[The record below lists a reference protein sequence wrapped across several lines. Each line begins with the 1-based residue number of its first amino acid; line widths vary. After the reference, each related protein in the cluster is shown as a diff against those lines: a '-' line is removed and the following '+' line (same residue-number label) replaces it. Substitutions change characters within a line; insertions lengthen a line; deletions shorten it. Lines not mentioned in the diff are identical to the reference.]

1 MLQFASRL
9 VLAVVVVSTSLHLP
23 ILLPTSAS
31 EQLDFGQK
39 YLNRPVPPGFHG
51 ARIYTFGQI
60 TPAGAGFGSF
70 QERENYVGWST
81 VFPPCSELSDVDK
94 SHNVCIES
102 LASRRIGEENWSRG
116 IATNWRPDPTDTVVT
131 ESSTTA
137 SSTYRS
143 LPKFAQETRDGFPI
157 GGLARVW
164 SLEGAQH
171 YGGTSY
177 LLGVGYNYDR
187 NSRVQVTSRQ
197 FSISLVPVA
206 LGPRNI
212 KGGHWPLGYG
222 SAFEF
227 TNTHE
232 FRVQIRMGKFLNE
245 IGGWT
250 QGRILDPKI
259 SLQDQLLT
267 ISGRPSKSL
276 IAMAGPLSCEDWPD
290 ESPATSD
297 LCKNRTPSAIFNQ
310 TIGILFGN
318 SFEDASRVT
327 NFYPKG
333 AFEYWKDKI
342 RPEVYSS
349 SWSLV
354 SLGIERSG
362 NCDIPQDRI
371 GIVSSDAM
379 LYSTAPPTWNAE
391 DQSLNY
397 QVASLPKGP
406 SGETVLGN
414 FNIAMP
420 RTFATCLWGV
430 NVNSAVAQV
439 SITSSDGSPRVAT
452 SSLSTDEENL
462 YFKVSGFT
470 FSSPTIKVRLVAES
484 PTNAVVQ
491 RARKIICKR
500 GAKTKSVE
508 GINPKCPK
516 GFTIKRQG

>member
-1 MLQFASRL
+1 
-9 VLAVVVVSTSLHLP
+9 
-23 ILLPTSAS
+23 
-31 EQLDFGQK
+31 
-39 YLNRPVPPGFHG
+39 
-51 ARIYTFGQI
+51 
-60 TPAGAGFGSF
+60 
-70 QERENYVGWST
+70 
-81 VFPPCSELSDVDK
+81 
-94 SHNVCIES
+94 
-102 LASRRIGEENWSRG
+102 
-116 IATNWRPDPTDTVVT
+116 
-131 ESSTTA
+131 
-137 SSTYRS
+137 
-143 LPKFAQETRDGFPI
+143 
-157 GGLARVW
+157 
-164 SLEGAQH
+164 
-171 YGGTSY
+171 
-177 LLGVGYNYDR
+177 
-187 NSRVQVTSRQ
+187 
-197 FSISLVPVA
+197 
-206 LGPRNI
+206 
-212 KGGHWPLGYG
+212 
-222 SAFEF
+222 
-227 TNTHE
+227 
-232 FRVQIRMGKFLNE
+232 MGKFLNE

-470 FSSPTIKVRLVAES
+470 FSSPTIKVRLVSES